1 MQIVYLFIFF
11 YFKYT
16 KSEQTNLVKMNYLQE
31 REEKKKKTAEVGA
44 GMESCAGFQR
54 SNTCGPSR

>member
-31 REEKKKKTAEVGA
+31 REEKKN
-44 GMESCAGFQR
+44 C
-54 SNTCGPSR
+54 